1 MKAIKIFLLVL
12 CGLSYKCNAQVDTF
26 VFIPDSSIVEPI
38 KLPEASERFKGWYFG
53 LSSGVAKSYF
63 RYEIPLD
70 PLTGYN
76 GTKSGGWV
84 SFGSEGDASY
94 EISNGRKM
102 MFEANARYVVDKN
115 KYIDFSSTIKQDGG
129 NIILYDESYNAVKNP
144 NKVYILNLTTNHLI
158 ITPNIFLG
166 NDNCNF
172 FFGAGIG
179 ITTILSRSGSF
190 DRKYQF
196 NTITPIYRGNVG
208 LNVRVATGYVNIN
221 FSANRTG
228 KLSYGGWRSNLGFN
242 ALTFGYA
249 LPLSIFKKKTK
260 TATL

>member
-1 MKAIKIFLLVL
+1 MKAIIILVL
-12 CGLSYKCNAQVDTF
+12 LCSLSLLATAQVDSF

-38 KLPEASERFKGWYFG
+38 KLPEESERFKGWYFG
-53 LSSGVAKSYF
+53 LSSGITKSFF

-70 PLTGYN
+70 PLTGYT

-84 SFGSEGDASY
+84 SFGTGGDASY

-102 MFEANARYVVDKN
+102 MLEANARYVVDKN
-115 KYIDFSSTIKQDGG
+115 KYIDFSSTFKQDGG
-129 NIILYDESYNAVKNP
+129 VITLYDSRYNAVKNP
-144 NKVYILNLTTNHLI
+144 NKVYNLNLTTNHLI

-172 FFGAGIG
+172 FFGVGIG
-179 ITTILSRSGSF
+179 VTTILSRSGSF

-196 NTITPIYRGNVG
+196 NTFTPIYRGNLG
-208 LNVRVATGYVNIN
+208 LNIKIAKGYANIN

-242 ALTFGYA
+242 AITVGYA
-249 LPLSIFKKKTK
+249 LPISSFKIKT
-260 TATL
+260 

>member
-1 MKAIKIFLLVL
+1 MKAIIILLVL
-12 CGLSYKCNAQVDTF
+12 CWLQFKCNAQSDSF
-26 VFIPDSSIVEPI
+26 LFIPDSSIAEPI
-38 KLPEASERFKGWYFG
+38 KLAEASEYFKGWFFG
-53 LSSGVAKSYF
+53 VSSGTTKSYF

-70 PLTGYN
+70 PLTGYT

-84 SFGSEGDASY
+84 SFGFGGDASY

-102 MFEANARYVVDKN
+102 MFEANARYVGDKN
-115 KYIDFSSTIKQDGG
+115 KYIDFSSTFKQDGG
-129 NIILYDESYNAVKNP
+129 VIILYDGRYNAVKGP
-144 NKVYILNLTTNHLI
+144 NKVYNLNLTTNHLI

-166 NDNCNF
+166 NDNCKF

-179 ITTILSRSGSF
+179 VTTILSRSGSF

-242 ALTFGYA
+242 AITVGYS
-249 LPLSIFKKKTK
+249 LPISAFKKKLK
-260 TATL
+260 IAIL